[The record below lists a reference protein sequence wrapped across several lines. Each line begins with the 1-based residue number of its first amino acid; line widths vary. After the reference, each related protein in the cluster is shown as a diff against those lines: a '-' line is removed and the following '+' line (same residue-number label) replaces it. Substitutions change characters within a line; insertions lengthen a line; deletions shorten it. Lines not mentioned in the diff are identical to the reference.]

1 METDVRLFIEE
12 IERNLGVKITV
23 YDERGEYMFGT
34 VRGNAANTDFK
45 ILYSDTMTN
54 QSLFRFRYRDK
65 TYIARLDGVGS
76 VYGNYAYLI
85 SELSENASYKTQI
98 TGKDVFY
105 RSLLT
110 GDVSTYQIEKY
121 SRKYG
126 LPENAPACAMLIVCD
141 DGRAEEVMDVVT
153 AYAPQESDFSVL
165 LDDNQVGFVKFFRD
179 EDTEYRSFNEYAEFL
194 YQSILEET
202 GMHVYITLGAAVS
215 VIGHIHSSFS
225 QALSAYRM
233 KDSVNLSGN
242 VHSFKEYV
250 FTKIIED
257 LPKSKRNEY
266 LDLLLDSDAEEI
278 FTDKEMI
285 QTAEVFLENNL
296 NVSETS
302 RKLFLHRNTLTYRLD
317 KIERQTGLDIRK
329 FSDAVTFRL
338 ITVLY
343 KQGGK

>member
-1 METDVRLFIEE
+1 METDVKLFIEE
-12 IERNLGVKITV
+12 IERNLGVKMTV
-23 YDERGEYMFGT
+23 YDERGEYLFGA

-45 ILYSDTMTN
+45 ILYSDTLTN

-76 VYGNYAYLI
+76 IYGNYAYLI
-85 SELSENASYKTQI
+85 SELSENASFKTQI
-98 TGKDVFY
+98 TSEDDFY

-126 LPENAPACAMLIVCD
+126 LMDKASACAMLIVCD
-141 DGRAEEVMDVVT
+141 AGRSDEVMNI
-153 AYAPQESDFSVL
+153 AQNYAPDETDIAVL
-165 LDDNQVGFVKFFRD
+165 LDDNQVGLVKFFGD
-179 EDTEYRSFNEYAEFL
+179 EETEYRSFNEYAEFL
-194 YQSILEET
+194 YQSIYEET
-202 GMHVYITLGAAVS
+202 GMRVYITLGAAVS
-215 VIGHIHSSFS
+215 AIGHIHSSFS
-225 QALSAYRM
+225 QALAAYRM
-233 KDSVNLSGN
+233 RDSMNLSGN

-257 LPKSKRNEY
+257 LPKPRRNEY
-266 LDLLLDSDAEEI
+266 LDLLLDSDAEDI
-278 FTDKEMI
+278 FTDNEMI

-338 ITVLY
+338 ITVLF
-343 KQGGK
+343 KQGKK

>member
-1 METDVRLFIEE
+1 MEADVKLFIEE

-23 YDERGEYMFGT
+23 YDEEGEYLFGANK
-34 VRGNAANTDFK
+34 GNAANTDFK
-45 ILYSDTMTN
+45 ILYSDTITN
-54 QSLFRFRYRDK
+54 QSLFRFRYRGK

-85 SELSENASYKTQI
+85 SELAENASYKGRVST
-98 TGKDVFY
+98 KEEFY

-110 GDVSTYQIEKY
+110 GDVGIYQIEKY

-126 LPENAPACAMLIVCD
+126 LKHNASSCAMLIVCD
-141 DGRAEEVMDVVT
+141 KDRAEEVKNVVDT
-153 AYAPQESDFSVL
+153 YAPDETDISVL
-165 LDDNQVGFVKFFRD
+165 LDDNQVGVVKFFGD

-194 YQSILEET
+194 YQSVFEET
-202 GMHVYITLGAAVS
+202 GMKVYITLGAAIS
-215 VIGHIHSSFS
+215 SIENIHTSFS

-233 KDSVNLSGN
+233 RDYVNLSGN
-242 VHSFKEYV
+242 VHSYKEYV

-257 LPKSKRNEY
+257 LPKTRRNEY
-266 LDLLLDSDAEEI
+266 LELLLDSEAEEI
-278 FTDKEMI
+278 FTDNEMI

-338 ITVLY
+338 ITVLF
-343 KQGGK
+343 KQGKN

>member
-1 METDVRLFIEE
+1 
-12 IERNLGVKITV
+12 
-23 YDERGEYMFGT
+23 
-34 VRGNAANTDFK
+34 
-45 ILYSDTMTN
+45 
-54 QSLFRFRYRDK
+54 
-65 TYIARLDGVGS
+65 
-76 VYGNYAYLI
+76 
-85 SELSENASYKTQI
+85 
-98 TGKDVFY
+98 
-105 RSLLT
+105 
-110 GDVSTYQIEKY
+110 
-121 SRKYG
+121 
-126 LPENAPACAMLIVCD
+126 VCD
-141 DGRAEEVMDVVT
+141 AERAEEVFDVVN
-153 AYAPQESDFSVL
+153 AYEPDEKDISVV

-215 VIGHIHSSFS
+215 EIGHIPSSFS

-257 LPKSKRNEY
+257 LPKPRRNEY
-266 LDLLLDSDAEEI
+266 LDLLLDSEAEDV

-343 KQGGK
+343 KQGKK

>member
-23 YDERGEYMFGT
+23 YDERGEYLFGIA
-34 VRGNAANTDFK
+34 RGNATNTDFK
-45 ILYSDTMTN
+45 ILYSDTLTN
-54 QSLFRFRYRDK
+54 HSLFRFRYREK
-65 TYIARLDGVGS
+65 TYVARLEGVGS

-85 SELSENASYKTQI
+85 SELAENASYKTQI
-98 TGKDVFY
+98 TSKEDFY

-126 LPENAPACAMLIVCD
+126 LKENASACAMLIVCD
-141 DGRAEEVMDVVT
+141 AGRAEEVVEI
-153 AYAPQESDFSVL
+153 AENYAPDETDITVL
-165 LDDNQVGFVKFFRD
+165 LDDNQVAFVKFFGN
-179 EDTEYRSFNEYAEFL
+179 EETEYRSFGEFAEFL
-194 YQSILEET
+194 YQSIFEET
-202 GMHVYITLGAAVS
+202 GMKVYVTLGAAVAT
-215 VIGHIHSSFS
+215 IGHINASFS
-225 QALSAYRM
+225 QALAAYRM
-233 KDSVNLSGN
+233 RDSVNLTGN

-250 FTKIIED
+250 FTKIIQD
-257 LPKSKRNEY
+257 LPKPKRNEY

-285 QTAEVFLENNL
+285 QTAEVFLENSL

-317 KIERQTGLDIRK
+317 KIERSTGLDIRK

-338 ITVLY
+338 ITVLF
-343 KQGGK
+343 KQGKK

>member
-1 METDVRLFIEE
+1 MEAEVKLFIEE

-23 YDERGEYMFGT
+23 YDERGEYLFGLNK
-34 VRGNAANTDFK
+34 GNAANTDFK
-45 ILYSDTMTN
+45 IIYSDTLTN
-54 QSLFRFRYRDK
+54 QSLFRFRFKDR

-76 VYGNYAYLI
+76 IFQNYAYLI
-85 SELSENASYKTQI
+85 SELSEKSSFK
-98 TGKDVFY
+98 GKICSREDFY

-110 GDVSTYQIEKY
+110 GEVGLYEIEKY

-126 LPENAPACAMLIVCD
+126 LKGNASASAMLIVCD
-141 DGRAEEVMDVVT
+141 KDRAGEVVSLAT
-153 AYAPQESDFSVL
+153 AYAPDETDIAVT
-165 LDDNQVGFVKFFRD
+165 LDDNQVGIVKFFG
-179 EDTEYRSFNEYAEFL
+179 EEETEYRSFNEYAEFL

-215 VIGHIHSSFS
+215 SVENIHTSFS
-225 QALSAYRM
+225 QALAAYRM
-233 KDSVNLSGN
+233 KDYVNLSGN
-242 VHSFKEYV
+242 VHSYKEYV

-257 LPKSKRNEY
+257 LPKTRRNEY
-266 LDLLLDSDAEEI
+266 LELLLDSEAEEI

-317 KIERQTGLDIRK
+317 KIERQTGLDIRR

-338 ITVLY
+338 ITVLF
-343 KQGGK
+343 KQGRR